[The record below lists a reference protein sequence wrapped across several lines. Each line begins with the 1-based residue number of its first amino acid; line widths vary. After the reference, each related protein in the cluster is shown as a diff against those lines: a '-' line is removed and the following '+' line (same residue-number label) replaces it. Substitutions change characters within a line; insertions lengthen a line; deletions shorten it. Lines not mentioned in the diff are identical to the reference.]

1 MKKENVQTQD
11 GWFKRLLTAK
21 GKGGMALRIIILL
34 VIPYAYLML
43 CGLIFDKLLHLYSM
57 TTFIFISLIVLY
69 IAAIVCVILSI
80 IWTCRSWKRS
90 R

>member
-1 MKKENVQTQD
+1 MEKESLQTQD

-21 GKGGMALRIIILL
+21 SKGGMILRIIILL

-43 CGLIFDKLLHLYSM
+43 CGLIFDRLLHLYGM

-69 IAAIVCVILSI
+69 AAAFVCAILSVV
-80 IWTCRSWKRS
+80 WTCRGGKKQK
-90 R
+90 